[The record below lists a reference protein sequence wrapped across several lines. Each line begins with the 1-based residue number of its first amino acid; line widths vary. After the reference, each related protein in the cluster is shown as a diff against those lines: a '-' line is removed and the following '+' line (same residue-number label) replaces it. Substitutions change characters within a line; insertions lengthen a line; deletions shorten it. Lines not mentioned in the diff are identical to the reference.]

1 MGKPRILADTMSNGG
16 ILADGIIEA
25 AEIDNVTATAAELN
39 ILDGATVTTTE
50 LNTLSGVTSSIQSQ
64 IDAIDTDLLND
75 TTPQLG
81 GNLDLNTHTVNGTGN
96 INISGTIT
104 STDVYTTNFY
114 LGGTAV
120 TSTAAELNYVD
131 GVTSNVQTQLDAKAS
146 TASPTFTGTLTY
158 ATLNDGTT
166 DLTSTVA
173 ELNYVD
179 GVTSNVQTQLDSKV
193 ALSGGTMT
201 GLLVLSADPTATLGA
216 ATKQYVDTQ
225 VASVVDSAPATLDT
239 LNELAAALNDDANF
253 STTVTTSLASKL
265 ENITGE
271 SISDLSD
278 VYSSMSPTD
287 GQVLT
292 YDTTNGWQAETLT
305 AATTDEAL
313 ALAIALG

>member
-25 AEIDNVTATAAELN
+25 AEINNVTATAAELN

-50 LNTLSGVTSSIQSQ
+50 LNTLSDVSSSLQSQ

-114 LGGTAV
+114 LGGTVV

-131 GVTSNVQTQLDAKAS
+131 GVTSNVQTQLNAKAS
-146 TASPTFTGTLTY
+146 TANPTFTGTLTY

-179 GVTSNVQTQLDSKV
+179 GVTSNVQTQLN
-193 ALSGGTMT
+193 A
-201 GLLVLSADPTATLGA
+201 
-216 ATKQYVDTQ
+216 
-225 VASVVDSAPATLDT
+225 
-239 LNELAAALNDDANF
+239 
-253 STTVTTSLASKL
+253 KL
-265 ENITGE
+265 EDITGE
-271 SISDLSD
+271 SISSLSD

>member
-120 TSTAAELNYVD
+120 TATAAELNYVD